1 MSEQLNRL
9 EEMMATLI
17 RMQGAQNAR
26 MDQFAKDMIE
36 VKADLRGVKAEL
48 SEVKADLNGVKVELS
63 EVKADLNGVKAELS
77 EVKADLNGVK
87 AELSEVKQSLN
98 SFRSETDMRLT
109 RIERHLRLVDVD
121 LDRTM
126 DDVEILKRSNG

>member
-36 VKADLRGVKAEL
+36 VKADLREVKAEL
-48 SEVKADLNGVKVELS
+48 SEVKE
-63 EVKADLNGVKAELS
+63 
-77 EVKADLNGVK
+77 
-87 AELSEVKQSLN
+87 SLG
-98 SFRSETDMRLT
+98 SFRSETNMRLT
-109 RIERHLRLVDVD
+109 RIERHSKLVDVD